1 MKKRLFAILVSVSLL
16 STMVLSGCGQNST
29 DEKVTSGVIRIAYNN
44 IENYPHYK
52 GLERAAQEIEDRSD
66 GRFTVK
72 IYSNGTLGDQRAA
85 LELTQNNAVQMCVAN
100 ATMVESYNHDFRF

>member
-72 IYSNGTLGDQRAA
+72 IYSNGH
-85 LELTQNNAVQMCVAN
+85 LEIRERPWSLRRTMQCRCVLP
-100 ATMVESYNHDFRF
+100 MRQW

>member
-1 MKKRLFAILVSVSLL
+1 MKKKLFATLVSVSLL

-72 IYSNGTLGDQRAA
+72 ILFERNTWRSESGLGAYAEQCSADVCCQCDNGR
-85 LELTQNNAVQMCVAN
+85 ELQ
-100 ATMVESYNHDFRF
+100 S

>member
-85 LELTQNNAVQMCVAN
+85 LELTQNNAV
-100 ATMVESYNHDFRF
+100 

>member
-72 IYSNGTLGDQRAA
+72 IYSNGTLSSLRLPLLHVQQSF
-85 LELTQNNAVQMCVAN
+85 LE
-100 ATMVESYNHDFRF
+100 

>member
-1 MKKRLFAILVSVSLL
+1 MKKRLFATLVSVSLL

-66 GRFTVK
+66 GRFIRTEH
-72 IYSNGTLGDQRAA
+72 
-85 LELTQNNAVQMCVAN
+85 LEIRERPWSLHRTMQCRCVLP
-100 ATMVESYNHDFRF
+100 MRQW

>member
-1 MKKRLFAILVSVSLL
+1 
-16 STMVLSGCGQNST
+16 MVLSGCGQNST

-72 IYSNGTLGDQRAA
+72 IYSNGTLGDQRSGLGAYA
-85 LELTQNNAVQMCVAN
+85 EQCSADVCCQCDNGRELQ
-100 ATMVESYNHDFRF
+100 S

>member
-72 IYSNGTLGDQRAA
+72 IYSNGTLGDQRGLGAYA
-85 LELTQNNAVQMCVAN
+85 EQCSADVCCQCDNGRELQ
-100 ATMVESYNHDFRF
+100 S